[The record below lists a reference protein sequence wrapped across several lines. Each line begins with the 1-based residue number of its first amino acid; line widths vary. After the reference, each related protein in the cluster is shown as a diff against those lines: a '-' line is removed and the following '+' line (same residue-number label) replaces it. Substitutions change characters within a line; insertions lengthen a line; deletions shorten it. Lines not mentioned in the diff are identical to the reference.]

1 MKIVNVICILF
12 LILFAV
18 QSNGQVV
25 ATTGTLKGFVYEN
38 ISGEPLT
45 GATVGIKG
53 LGKGAKTDINGFFNI
68 PKLSPGSYT
77 LVASSIGFET
87 YEKEVII

>member
-1 MKIVNVICILF
+1 MKIVNISYILF
-12 LILFAV
+12 LLLFAM

-45 GATVGIKG
+45 
-53 LGKGAKTDINGFFNI
+53 
-68 PKLSPGSYT
+68 
-77 LVASSIGFET
+77 
-87 YEKEVII
+87 